1 MVTGSSK
8 VWVGI
13 DNRPNRLLTDTD
25 INTSGEIIVRSK
37 LTILEDTET
46 EIYTASTNSI
56 DLIKR
61 HPGIY
66 TNKMYRTSIHNIAKV
81 YNVLLF
87 KYTGT
92 GRLSASYY
100 GTFSG
105 SESYHVRPGIS
116 TLSYVN
122 NTSTHQ
128 PGDRVYLAPE
138 NDDSAHE
145 FNFTRYEICVL
156 HSQNLNPS
164 KHTSYSDIRYSRSY
178 WDWYEE
184 YSDSIGNNVDGTYIK
199 TIDDYLQVY
208 LCYDGKAGNKSRYK
222 LHANTEFTVEVT
234 GFGGVA
240 AFQ

>member
-1 MVTGSSK
+1 
-8 VWVGI
+8 
-13 DNRPNRLLTDTD
+13 
-25 INTSGEIIVRSK
+25 
-37 LTILEDTET
+37 
-46 EIYTASTNSI
+46 
-56 DLIKR
+56 
-61 HPGIY
+61 
-66 TNKMYRTSIHNIAKV
+66 MYHTSIHNIAKV

-116 TLSYVN
+116 TLSDVSN
-122 NTSTHQ
+122 GSSHQ
-128 PGDRVYLAPE
+128 PGDRVYLAPK

-164 KHTSYSDIRYSRSY
+164 KHTSYPDIRYSRSY
-178 WDWYEE
+178 WDWYDE
-184 YSDSIGNNVDGTYIK
+184 YGDSVGTGNKVDGTYIR
-199 TIDDYLQVY
+199 TIDDFLRVY
-208 LCYDGKAGNKSRYK
+208 LHYYGKVGNKSEYK
-222 LHANTEFTVEVT
+222 LYANTEFTVEVT